1 MKKTVFSIWVVLLA
15 VLFSTSA
22 FCRPPSRWSDPS
34 SSPPKAAQAAEEEA
48 GPALEPVETPGGTVL
63 APPSSRAGAGSSSH
77 GATTPSPRSQKPS
90 DLPPGWES
98 PAQVP
103 PGAITL
109 EELGGR
115 PVAPPG
121 GFPPAPEA
129 APAAAPSDADE
140 IVEEGW
146 QEAPKRPPSRWGQ

>member
-1 MKKTVFSIWVVLLA
+1 MKKTVFSICIILLVVLL
-15 VLFSTSA
+15 STSA

-34 SSPPKAAQAAEEEA
+34 SSPSGAAQAAEEEA
-48 GPALEPVETPGGTVL
+48 GPELAPVETPGGMVL
-63 APPSSRAGAGSSSH
+63 APPATKGASGSSPH
-77 GATTPSPRSQKPS
+77 GVTPPPPRSQKVS

-115 PVAPPG
+115 PIA
-121 GFPPAPEA
+121 PAPGA
-129 APAAAPSDADE
+129 APAETLPAPAEPSGE

-146 QEAPKRPPSRWGQ
+146 QEAPKKPPSRWGQ

>member
-1 MKKTVFSIWVVLLA
+1 MKKTIFSIWVFLFA

-22 FCRPPSRWSDPS
+22 FCRPHSRWSDPS
-34 SSPPKAAQAAEEEA
+34 SSPSGAAQAVEEEA
-48 GPALEPVETPGGTVL
+48 GPELAPVETPGGTVL
-63 APPSSRAGAGSSSH
+63 APPASKGSSGSSSY
-77 GATTPSPRSQKPS
+77 GATTPAPRGQKQS

-98 PAQVP
+98 PTQVP

-115 PVAPPG
+115 PLA
-121 GFPPAPEA
+121 PAPGAVPAEVLP
-129 APAAAPSDADE
+129 APAEPSGE